1 MLYLY
6 YILYYIYIIIS
17 ILYLSIY
24 LYIYI
29 YILYIYIYIDIM
41 NSEYGEWMSV
51 KSQFS
56 QLVSMVSAVMKG
68 NCSICSHLI
77 NRKKQQRYKCYF
89 G

>member
-1 MLYLY
+1 
-6 YILYYIYIIIS
+6 
-17 ILYLSIY
+17 
-24 LYIYI
+24 
-29 YILYIYIYIDIM
+29 M